1 MQVIQF
7 KEEFGMIKL
16 VVGKKGSGK
25 TKTMLDAIAEAV
37 KNESG
42 NVIFV
47 CNSNRHMLEVT
58 HAARLVD
65 VSEADTETFR
75 LFKTFIMGMLSQ
87 NYDISHIFIDSL
99 FKIVPDDAEGLADF
113 VNKLEAISEKSNVK
127 FTICISADKSEL
139 PESVYKYI

>member
-1 MQVIQF
+1 
-7 KEEFGMIKL
+7 MIKL

-25 TKTMLDAIAEAV
+25 TKTMLDAIANAV
-37 KNESG
+37 ETENG

-47 CNSNRHMLEVT
+47 CNSARHMLEVT

-65 VSEADTETFR
+65 VSNADTETFR
-75 LFKTFIMGMLSQ
+75 LFKTFILGMLSQ

-99 FKIVPDDAEGLADF
+99 FKIVPDDKDGLADF
-113 VNKLEAISEKSNVK
+113 IEKLEGISTESNVK

-139 PESVYKYI
+139 PDSIQKYM

>member
-1 MQVIQF
+1 
-7 KEEFGMIKL
+7 MIKL

-25 TKTMLDAIAEAV
+25 TKTMLDAIAQAV
-37 KNESG
+37 ETENG

-65 VSEADTETFR
+65 VSKADTETFR
-75 LFKTFIMGMLSQ
+75 LFKAFIMGMLSQ

-99 FKIVPDDAEGLADF
+99 FKIVPDDKDGLADF
-113 VNKLEAISEKSNVK
+113 VENLGKISDESNVK
-127 FTICISADKSEL
+127 FTVCISADASEL
-139 PESVYKYI
+139 PDSIHKYI

>member
-1 MQVIQF
+1 
-7 KEEFGMIKL
+7 MINL

-25 TKTMLDAIAEAV
+25 TKTMLDAISQAV
-37 KNESG
+37 ETENG

-47 CNSNRHMLEVT
+47 CNSKRHMLEVT

-65 VSEADTETFR
+65 VSGADTESFR
-75 LFKTFIMGMLSQ
+75 LFKSFIMGMLSQ

-99 FKIVPDDAEGLADF
+99 FKIVPDDKDGLADF
-113 VNKLEAISEKSNVK
+113 ITKLEAISEESNVK

-139 PESVYKYI
+139 PDSIHKYM